1 MVFSFFYLFLLT
13 GIQAKKLIGLCMS
26 SPLDSAT
33 FRKVIA
39 NRAFLHESSY
49 STLIQN
55 IEKHE
60 VDKIYFSPS
69 NDAVIS
75 ENREMVDDVLLD
87 YSITKIS
94 PSILNSL
101 VEISIKN
108 KVEPVFVTSIAQ
120 LNPIQQ
126 LAGDIVSGINNLFV
140 PSILLFILINSIR
153 AFFMTR
159 NNNGRPNNLF
169 GTSFPGSLNIDIERD
184 KENMKNSNI
193 TLASFAGSPEIFQ
206 ECTEVVSYLKN
217 DTLYKRAGAVVPRG
231 ILLDGPPG
239 TGKTLLAKAIA
250 SDADANFI
258 SISASEFVEVFVGVG
273 ASKIRNLFSTARQ
286 NKPCI
291 IFIDEIDA
299 VGRQRG
305 GGMNMANDER
315 EQTLNQLLAE
325 MDGFANNDGLLIL
338 AATNRKDVLDKALL
352 RPGRFDRLITV
363 PLPDFFARREI
374 LDVHA
379 KNKTFEASVDF
390 DLLADIT
397 TGFSGA
403 QLKNLLNE
411 AAIFAARAGEVTIT
425 PENVF
430 GALDKL
436 LVGLVRQNDSR
447 LEETKYRV
455 AVHEAG
461 HALLCQHFSDCFEL
475 KKVSI
480 LSTYNGAGGYT
491 LFNDRKNASSDGL
504 PNKDFLFK
512 RMVVAFGGRAAE
524 AIIFGDDFVSVGASQ
539 DFSYAN
545 QLAKQSVNLF
555 FLEKEYLLADP
566 QSQEFLSL
574 SERFTNE
581 LLANAS
587 YVARDVLSGMN
598 ITKFTEELMAST
610 TLIF

>member
-13 GIQAKKLIGLCMS
+13 GIQAKKLIGLRMS
-26 SPLDSAT
+26 SPQDSAT

-153 AFFMTR
+153 AFFVTR

-169 GTSFPGSLNIDIERD
+169 GASFPGSLNIDIERD

-524 AIIFGDDFVSVGASQ
+524 AIVFGDDFVSVGASQ

-545 QLAKQSVNLF
+545 QLAKQSINLF

-574 SERFTNE
+574 SERLTNE

-598 ITKFTEELMAST
+598 ISKFTEELMAST
-610 TLIF
+610 TLLF

>member
-1 MVFSFFYLFLLT
+1 
-13 GIQAKKLIGLCMS
+13 MS
-26 SPLDSAT
+26 SPQDSAT

-153 AFFMTR
+153 AFFVTR

-169 GTSFPGSLNIDIERD
+169 GASFPGSLNIDIERD

-524 AIIFGDDFVSVGASQ
+524 AIVFGDDFVSVGASQ

-545 QLAKQSVNLF
+545 QLAKQSINLF

-574 SERFTNE
+574 SERLTNE

-598 ITKFTEELMAST
+598 ISKFTEELMAST
-610 TLIF
+610 TLLF